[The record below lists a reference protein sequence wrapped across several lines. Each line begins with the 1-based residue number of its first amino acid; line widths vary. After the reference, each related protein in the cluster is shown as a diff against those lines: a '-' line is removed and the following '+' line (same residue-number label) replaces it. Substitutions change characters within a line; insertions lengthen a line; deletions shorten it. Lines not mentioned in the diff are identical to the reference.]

1 MSEEDDYGLSPE
13 KEVKTI
19 AAPPINYLPEGP
31 KNYKPK
37 IGVIGTGGIS
47 DFHLKAYK
55 ECGWDVVALHNRT
68 KSKAEEKRD
77 KFFPDALV
85 VDTHEEILEN
95 SEIDVLD
102 ITPHPEDRIPIVRAA
117 LEAGKHV
124 LSQKPFVL
132 DLDVGQELVELADR
146 NGLKLAVNQ
155 NGRWAPHFSYIRN
168 AIKEGLI
175 GKVVSV
181 DLSLQ
186 WDQTWITGIESF
198 ESIHH
203 LILYDFAVHWFDITN
218 CFMSGQDPVSVYA
231 SAVRF
236 KDQKFTPPAIASA
249 IVNYPEAQAN
259 MSFNSHTLLGEEDV
273 TTVVGT
279 KGTLRSRGPGLND
292 QPMMEVFTEEG
303 ECQVPLEGNWFENGF
318 QGTMGELLCAIEE
331 DREPENSAKNNLSSL
346 ALCFAGI
353 KSADSGQVI
362 KPGEVRKIES

>member
-19 AAPPINYLPEGP
+19 TPPPIDYLPPRP
-31 KNYKPK
+31 KNYQPK
-37 IGVIGTGGIS
+37 IGLIGTGGIS

-55 ECGWDVVALHNRT
+55 TCGWDVVALHNRT
-68 KSKAEEKRD
+68 KSKAEEKRES
-77 KFFPDALV
+77 FFPDAV
-85 VDTHEEILEN
+85 VTDSYEEILKN
-95 SEIDVLD
+95 SEIDVVD

-117 LEAGKHV
+117 LEEGKHV

-132 DLDVGQELVELADR
+132 DLEVGQELVDLADSK
-146 NGLKLAVNQ
+146 GVKFAVNQ

-168 AIKEGLI
+168 AIKQDLI
-175 GKVVSV
+175 GTVVSV

-198 ESIHH
+198 ENIHH

-218 CFMSGQDPVSVYA
+218 CFMRGHDPVSVYA
-231 SAVRF
+231 NAVQF

-249 IVNYPEAQAN
+249 IVNYPEGQAT

-292 QPMMEVFTEEG
+292 QPLMEVYTEEG
-303 ECQVPLEGNWFENGF
+303 ECKVPLEGNWFENGF

-331 DREPENSAKNNLSSL
+331 DRDPENSARDNLNSL

-353 KSADSGQVI
+353 KSADTQEIV
-362 KPGEVRKIES
+362 KPGDVRKIEG